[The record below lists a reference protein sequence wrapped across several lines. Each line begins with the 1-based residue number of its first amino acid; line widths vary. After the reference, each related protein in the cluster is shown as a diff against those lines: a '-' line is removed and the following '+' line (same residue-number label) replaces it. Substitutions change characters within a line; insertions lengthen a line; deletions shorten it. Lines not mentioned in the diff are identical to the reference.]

1 MLFTI
6 EIRGR
11 SCCHRFLSV
20 RVSVRLIISLPLLF
34 TGRLFLI
41 RPTFDQDGLL
51 CLVMDQ
57 VLIHLKSLL
66 EAFDV
71 EPIDDFS
78 IIQIIVI
85 SQQVIIR
92 LLLARLLF
100 EMVFSLDGCLLS
112 NLQWYVQRIIAQ

>member
-1 MLFTI
+1 ML
-6 EIRGR
+6 
-11 SCCHRFLSV
+11 L
-20 RVSVRLIISLPLLF
+20 LLF
-34 TGRLFLI
+34 TGRLLLI
-41 RPTFDQDGLL
+41 RSTFDQDGLL
-51 CLVMDQ
+51 CLVMNQ
-57 VLIHLKSLL
+57 VLVHLKPLL

-100 EMVFSLDGCLLS
+100 EMVLSLD
-112 NLQWYVQRIIAQ
+112 